1 MRHNRLTHRFAR
13 SYGERQAMFEN
24 MVTSLLV
31 HQQITTTVQ
40 KAKEAKKL
48 ADKVISLGKRD
59 DLHSR
64 RKVFAYLQ
72 DHALTSK
79 IFTEISPRFKSR
91 SGGYTRILRLGRR
104 KGDGAELALLEL
116 TEKEIRVKAPLKKK
130 KKAVEA
136 DTHDHKHEGH
146 DHDHDHD
153 HEVKGHGDNVKDAPK
168 HTDKTKGQPKTG
180 FLKNIGKLFRKQGG
194 NG

>member
-130 KKAVEA
+130 KKAAEM

-146 DHDHDHD
+146 T
-153 HEVKGHGDNVKDAPK
+153 HEHETKGHGGEMAKDAPK
-168 HTDKTKGQPKTG
+168 LTDKSKGQPKSG